1 MNGMNYR
8 VGRTIASLSLL
19 AIAAQTVISEE
30 IRLKRPLAI
39 TNIKVVTSPGTVLE
53 KGTILIEDGRIVA
66 VGADVA
72 VPAHAERF
80 EGSGL
85 VAYPGFIDALSHRGI
100 SRTEPASEELARLAD
115 ESPDVREGVQSATVE
130 GYRRL
135 VHPSWRTAELFDAS
149 DAKREDFRSAGF
161 TTALVAPRPVIF
173 SGESAVV
180 AMGDVP
186 ARRSIVRERVAQHA
200 AMVTRPDS
208 GGGRR
213 RGGGDGGGYPGTTM
227 GAIALFRQT
236 LSDAEWHREL
246 QAWSSRQT
254 AAERLPVDRE
264 LEALW
269 PIIDGELPTALMANT
284 ETEIHRV
291 LDLAAEFGLRPII
304 VGGKE
309 AWKAAA
315 RLKDENVPVI
325 LSLKWSEE
333 PKKPSKKA
341 AEPAAS
347 VKIDEAEATAR
358 GIDRSPV
365 FDRAWEDQPWEPKRV
380 YDERVRLWE
389 EEIDNAKRLHEA
401 GVRFALGSFEM
412 KSPDEVMKQLR
423 KAIERGL
430 PEDAAIS
437 ALTTTA
443 ADILDLETDCGRV
456 AAGQCANLTLMSG
469 PLSEKDG
476 SVKWVVVDGQLFDVT
491 RRDDRGPKGDGEGR
505 GPGRRGGRG
514 SKETEGTDE
523 APATSMP
530 ADDGGKSGDA
540 AATTSSAPAASQPTT
555 TSAPS
560 DEPAWPEFA
569 SEIEADRTPRFRT
582 GGNLLIRNATLL
594 TIVNGDMAQ
603 TDLLVK
609 DGRIAAIG
617 TNLSA
622 PEGATT
628 VDLHGYF
635 VSPGLI
641 DPHSHMC
648 ISGGVNEWS
657 LSVTPEVRIAD
668 VVNPKDTGAF
678 RALAGGITMIH
689 TMHGSANT
697 IGGQNA
703 ILRLKYGEPASAWRV
718 PEAPRT
724 VKFALGENVK
734 QSNSQTRATRF
745 PNTRMGVEAVFRRS
759 FDAALAYQKE
769 WDTFKREKAAGKD
782 PKPPRRDLRLE
793 ALSEIHAGRI
803 WVHCHCYRAD
813 EILRLLDMA
822 ESYGFRIGVLQ
833 HVLEGYRVI
842 PEILRHGVS
851 TSTFSDW
858 WAYKLEAYDAVPTNA
873 ARMAQ
878 SGIVTT
884 VNSDS
889 HEVIRHMNLEAA
901 KSLRFGGLKANDA
914 LRLVT
919 LNGAIQ
925 LGVDDEVGSLE
936 VGKRADLAVF
946 DGHPLDT
953 FSKCVMT
960 LIDGET
966 YFVHP
971 AFEPTAPATPREAK
985 RFAMPRDP
993 TPIAPATSG
1002 EYWIRGG
1009 SVHPV
1014 NGSTIEKGL
1023 VVISGS
1029 RISRVGPD
1037 DGAAPPTGVAVVD
1050 AKGLHVYPGLICA
1063 GVSLGLVEIESV
1075 QGSVDAND
1083 IARFQPDLMTLSAY
1097 NPFSAGIG
1105 VARSE
1110 GITSALVMSGGGAVQ
1125 GQCGIV
1131 HLEGWSMP
1139 EARFAS
1145 PVGLMV
1151 QLPSMASQFPWW
1163 MDDEAKEQAKKDFP
1177 KSLAAVEEFFRTAG
1191 QYARMKSAGANP
1203 AFDRRLEEML
1213 PYINRERPVIFR
1225 ADTHKAILE
1234 ALRFAEKYE
1243 LRPII
1248 FGGREAWKAATEL
1261 ADKKADVIV
1270 SRSMNLPGGDF
1281 EPWDSVYA
1289 NAATLHRHGVR
1300 FCFTVGEP
1308 SLTKQLGVEA
1318 GMAVAHGLDPD
1329 AALSAITLDAARIL
1343 GVDDRLGS
1351 LEPGKIADVIIT
1363 TDSPLQAS
1371 NCVVA
1376 EFIRGTPVDLSNK
1389 HTRDDAKFRA
1399 RPTPQLSP
1407 TGELRGP
1414 PVMRM
1419 KPAA

>member
-1 MNGMNYR
+1 M
-8 VGRTIASLSLL
+8 IASLVLL
-19 AIAAQTVISEE
+19 LMAAQSAISEE
-30 IRLKRPLAI
+30 LPLKRPLAI
-39 TNIKVVTSPGTVLE
+39 TNIKVVISPGSVLE
-53 KGTILIEDGRIVA
+53 RATILIEEGRIVA
-66 VGADVA
+66 VGADVS

-85 VAYPGFIDALSHRGI
+85 VAYSGFIDALSHRGI
-100 SRTEPASEELARLAD
+100 SRTEPPTEEIARLAD

-135 VHPSWRTAELFDAS
+135 VHPSWRTAELFDPS

-173 SGESAVV
+173 SGESAIV
-180 AMGDVP
+180 AMGDDP

-200 AMVTRPDS
+200 ALVTRSDS

-213 RGGGDGGGYPGTTM
+213 RGGGGDGGGYPGTTM

-246 QAWSSRQT
+246 LAWSSRQSVS
-254 AAERLPVDRE
+254 ERLPVDRE

-269 PIIDGELPTALMANT
+269 PIIDGELPTALTANT
-284 ETEIHRV
+284 ETEIHRA

-309 AWKAAA
+309 AWKVSA
-315 RLKDENVPVI
+315 RLKEENVPVI
-325 LSLKWSEE
+325 VSLKWTEE
-333 PKKPSKKA
+333 PKKPGKKTA
-341 AEPAAS
+341 DSAAS
-347 VKIDEAEATAR
+347 VKIDEAEAEAR

-365 FDRAWEDQPWEPKRV
+365 FDRAWEDQPWEPKRL

-389 EEIDNAKRLHEA
+389 EEIDNAKRLDEA
-401 GVRFALGSFEM
+401 GVRFAFGSFEM
-412 KSPDEVMKQLR
+412 KSPDELLKQLR

-437 ALTTTA
+437 ALTTVA
-443 ADILDLETDCGRV
+443 ADILDLANECGQV
-456 AAGQCANLTLMSG
+456 VPGQCANLTLMSG

-476 SVKWVVVDGQLFDVT
+476 SVKWVVVDGRMFDVA
-491 RRDDRGPKGDGEGR
+491 RRNDRGPKGEGEGR
-505 GPGRRGGRG
+505 GPGARGGRG
-514 SKETEGTDE
+514 PKETEDTAE
-523 APATSMP
+523 KSATSLP
-530 ADDGGKSGDA
+530 TTTDA
-540 AATTSSAPAASQPTT
+540 TSDESAPTTSSAPAASQPTT

-560 DEPAWPEFA
+560 DEPDWPEYA
-569 SEIEADRTPRFRT
+569 CEIEADRTPRFRT
-582 GGNLLIRNATLL
+582 GGSLLIRNATLL
-594 TIVNGDMAQ
+594 TIVNGDLAQ

-617 TNLSA
+617 PNLTA
-622 PEGATT
+622 PDGVTT
-628 VDLHGYF
+628 VDLRGYF
-635 VSPGLI
+635 VTPGLI

-668 VVNPKDTGAF
+668 VVNPKDSGAF
-678 RALAGGITMIH
+678 RALAGGVTMIH

-697 IGGQNA
+697 IGGQNTV
-703 ILRLKYGEPASAWRV
+703 LRLKYGEPVSAWRM

-734 QSNSQTRATRF
+734 QSNSQTRGTRF

-769 WDTFKREKAAGKD
+769 WDTFKREKASGKD

-858 WAYKLEAYDAVPTNA
+858 WAYKLEAYDAVPFNA

-878 SGIVTT
+878 AGIVTT

-925 LGVDDEVGSLE
+925 LGVSDQVGSIE

-946 DGHPLDT
+946 NGHPLDT
-953 FSKCVMT
+953 FAKCVMT

-971 AFEPTAPATPREAK
+971 SLEPATPAPPIEA
-985 RFAMPRDP
+985 RSFPAPRDP
-993 TPIAPATSG
+993 MPIATATG
-1002 EYWIRGG
+1002 GNYWIRGG
-1009 SVHPV
+1009 NVHPIS
-1014 NGSTIEKGL
+1014 GATIEGGL
-1023 VVISGS
+1023 VVISGG

-1037 DGAAPPTGVAVVD
+1037 DGAAAPAGFTAID

-1075 QGSVDAND
+1075 AGSVDASD
-1083 IARFQPDLMTLSAY
+1083 IARFQPDLMTLSAF
-1097 NPFSAGIG
+1097 NPFSAGIA

-1110 GITSALVMSGGGAVQ
+1110 GVTSTLVISGGGVVQ

-1177 KSLAAVEEFFRTAG
+1177 KSLAAVEEFFRTAR
-1191 QYARMKSAGANP
+1191 QYHRMKSVGAEP
-1203 AFDRRLEEML
+1203 AFERRFEAML
-1213 PYINRERPVIFR
+1213 PYLAHERPVIFR

-1248 FGGREAWKAATEL
+1248 FGGREAWKAASEL
-1261 ADKKADVIV
+1261 ADRKADVIIT
-1270 SRSMNLPGGDF
+1270 RSMNLPAGEF

-1289 NAATLHRHGVR
+1289 NAATLRRHGVR

-1318 GMAVAHGLDPD
+1318 GMAVAHGLEQE

-1343 GVDDRLGS
+1343 GVDDQLGS
-1351 LEPGKIADVIIT
+1351 LEAGKIADVIIT

-1376 EFIRGTPVDLSNK
+1376 EFIRGVPVDLSNK

-1399 RPTPQLSP
+1399 RPTPQLP
-1407 TGELRGP
+1407 PIGELRGP
-1414 PVMRM
+1414 PIMRM